1 MKRTLKRC
9 FIGIMLAVLLG
20 TSCLLAAC
28 GDNETPPGTETTFT
42 IEGVVSS
49 DFGPLSGVAVTLGE
63 ERKTTGTAGSYS
75 FEVAEGEYTLTF
87 AKDGYVTQTKTVNTD
102 NAVSGKVTL
111 NVSMAAAQKEYVVIS
126 GKVTDAKSGAALEG
140 AVISGSAL
148 ESSVTTDT
156 DGAYTLPQ
164 LEKGS
169 YSFTVSMNGYTSQT
183 VSVSESDITGTAYT
197 LNIQLTAIPAEELV
211 TVSGTVTADYPEG
224 ALAGVTVKIG
234 TTEVKTDANG
244 AYSVQT
250 SRDACTV
257 EFSKAGYAA
266 VSESVSAEDVAD
278 GAHTLNAEMTR
289 NTVLAGKT
297 NAELVEEYSSMNN
310 IAVSGQLK
318 DLIHAGTYW
327 KEGGADGSAAGILS
341 EGYRLESKQDNANDE
356 FRRYIYGK
364 MTVSAEN
371 KIFDFWGRTFGTT
384 TEFAVSV
391 IDPVT
396 LDRTLVK
403 ATGAE
408 VVWASLLSETL
419 VRFTY
424 DLSAFEGQ
432 NVILA
437 LGVRKAALTVERV
450 SFGPGTYVFGRT
462 TKAEFDGAKTLD
474 LTTKTSYEGGEI
486 RTAWNVLGNI
496 EGKNTDSDY
505 ATKNARFYACY
516 VGQNTAADADLFMY
530 VYAKV
535 NITGANARMS
545 IRWYNDRAPFLR
557 VTAFDATTGAVVQ
570 TVNAEKGSGDTETST
585 VDLADCI
592 GKTVV
597 LAIGMTSGE
606 RLELQKISFARYSYT
621 LKGTVTLP
629 QDGEYELS
637 KVSFKLNDNTLTNGE
652 GGFAFDTATGAYT
665 LNLKVDD
672 TGTLT
677 VSYDNSDITI
687 DTQKLLNA
695 TYTLSGT
702 ATQDEVTQDFTL
714 QQDSNVPQAISITLN
729 AGTVALAKTDVE
741 IKLGTNEFTYENGK
755 WSLNELTMAE
765 AVALGNV
772 TITLKGKYANI
783 YADPSFTLT
792 TSDYSGGSA
801 NKEITLKEKDIL
813 PGLTFSQLQ
822 ATEIKEVPAISSSG
836 KTAIGNLWNAGGA
849 ADSGCDVIGEG
860 YRMTSG
866 SDNANDEYRRYIYG
880 KLDVTENNDTLTLY
894 GRTFGTET
902 EFAVKVIDF
911 TTFEGTF
918 IQATGSNTIWQKYN
932 GSDYGK
938 YMYDLSDF
946 DGKTV
951 IVAIGVRKAALT
963 LESILLSADGTFAFG
978 RTSAAALQGLQAVNI
993 ATGTKFSA
1001 GSDPKIQETFV
1012 TVGAAK
1018 VDNNRWMLVDARGGN
1033 TDDAQPH
1040 SYVYCKTN
1048 ITSANARMSIRWSSY
1063 NNGDRALT
1071 KVLAVNAQDNS
1082 VIHLYSGNNSVNGEW
1097 CEARFDLTECVGK
1110 EVILAIGMSYGNRM
1124 GIDYIRFDRMS
1135 YTLTGTVSLPEGD
1148 YSLDKV
1154 SFTLDGSPLTSGEN
1168 GFTFDTQTGE
1178 YSLKLDAS
1186 VTEGTLKV
1194 SYDNAGIADPTQQLV
1209 EAAFS
1214 LSDID
1219 DYGNAAWS
1227 PTLSKNSNVAQTIY
1241 VTISIDSTEA
1251 LLTDD
1256 QAEEVTVKLGNDH
1269 TFSYAGEGVWK
1280 LEGLTMA
1287 EAMAAGDLTVT
1298 FAEEGTLANI
1308 YEAVNEGTLSGSDYA
1323 NGQADISVSLVERD
1337 ILPGLTLSEMKSA
1350 TVLSYDYY
1358 QGLWAHNVFRNFAKS
1373 EGIRSEEQEEG
1384 DTIQTET
1391 TRATSETE
1399 FNGYIYARKTITDE
1413 NKTMIISMRTHNTSI
1428 ATRFGVMVVDLTTG
1442 ARKLVGGMLSSTANS
1457 YTDQVFDLSAYVG
1470 KEVLVSTGIFYTQ
1483 ACDGAL
1489 PDGQQLQYVIESIRF
1504 VSAAADWKTD
1514 SAENWD
1520 ATVDTIAGNLLANE
1534 SVAAKS
1540 MTYFQGANN
1549 DSGNKNY
1556 IFKTWGAV
1564 SKGQDYAGIEPVGE
1578 GAMIKT
1584 RNGSSDTSD
1593 NRAFL
1598 YAKFTITEETSYL
1611 WLNARRFSGSN
1622 HVGSALTVYT
1632 ADGGRVVAPDST
1644 NFVMPS
1650 GGAYEVESDNW
1661 IKWHDGDSGYAYLK
1675 WDLSSYIGQTVV
1687 LVIGVRN
1694 TYNSE
1699 EGKMA
1704 IQEIHLGSAADGQSA
1719 GKVTA

>member
-9 FIGIMLAVLLG
+9 FIGLMLAVLLG
-20 TSCLLAAC
+20 ASCLLAAC
-28 GDNETPPGTETTFT
+28 GDNETPPGTETAFT

-49 DFGPLSGVAVTLGE
+49 DLGPLSGVAVTLGE
-63 ERKTTGTAGSYS
+63 ESKTTGTAGSYS

-102 NAVSGKVTL
+102 DAVSGKVTL
-111 NVSMAAAQKEYVVIS
+111 NVNMAAVQAEYVVIS
-126 GKVTDAKSGAALEG
+126 GTVTDADGVALEG

-148 ESSVTTDT
+148 DSSVTTGA

-183 VSVSESDITGTAYT
+183 VSVSESDITDDTYT

-371 KIFDFWGRTFGTT
+371 EIFDFWGRTFGDA

-403 ATGAE
+403 ATCAE
-408 VVWASLLSETL
+408 VVWASLLSNTL

-424 DLSAFEGQ
+424 DLSAFEGRD
-432 NVILA
+432 VILA

-496 EGKNTDSDY
+496 EGMNTDSDY

-570 TVNAEKGSGDTETST
+570 TVNAEKGSGETETST

-621 LKGTVTLP
+621 LKG
-629 QDGEYELS
+629 
-637 KVSFKLNDNTLTNGE
+637 K
-652 GGFAFDTATGAYT
+652 
-665 LNLKVDD
+665 
-672 TGTLT
+672 
-677 VSYDNSDITI
+677 
-687 DTQKLLNA
+687 
-695 TYTLSGT
+695 
-702 ATQDEVTQDFTL
+702 
-714 QQDSNVPQAISITLN
+714 
-729 AGTVALAKTDVE
+729 
-741 IKLGTNEFTYENGK
+741 
-755 WSLNELTMAE
+755 
-765 AVALGNV
+765 
-772 TITLKGKYANI
+772 
-783 YADPSFTLT
+783 
-792 TSDYSGGSA
+792 
-801 NKEITLKEKDIL
+801 
-813 PGLTFSQLQ
+813 
-822 ATEIKEVPAISSSG
+822 
-836 KTAIGNLWNAGGA
+836 
-849 ADSGCDVIGEG
+849 
-860 YRMTSG
+860 
-866 SDNANDEYRRYIYG
+866 
-880 KLDVTENNDTLTLY
+880 
-894 GRTFGTET
+894 
-902 EFAVKVIDF
+902 
-911 TTFEGTF
+911 
-918 IQATGSNTIWQKYN
+918 
-932 GSDYGK
+932 
-938 YMYDLSDF
+938 
-946 DGKTV
+946 
-951 IVAIGVRKAALT
+951 
-963 LESILLSADGTFAFG
+963 
-978 RTSAAALQGLQAVNI
+978 
-993 ATGTKFSA
+993 
-1001 GSDPKIQETFV
+1001 
-1012 TVGAAK
+1012 
-1018 VDNNRWMLVDARGGN
+1018 
-1033 TDDAQPH
+1033 
-1040 SYVYCKTN
+1040 
-1048 ITSANARMSIRWSSY
+1048 
-1063 NNGDRALT
+1063 
-1071 KVLAVNAQDNS
+1071 
-1082 VIHLYSGNNSVNGEW
+1082 
-1097 CEARFDLTECVGK
+1097 
-1110 EVILAIGMSYGNRM
+1110 
-1124 GIDYIRFDRMS
+1124 
-1135 YTLTGTVSLPEGD
+1135 VSLPEGD

-1154 SFTLDGSPLTSGEN
+1154 SFTLDDSPLTSGEN
-1168 GFTFDTQTGE
+1168 GFTFDTQTGT
-1178 YSLKLDAS
+1178 YSLTLDAS
-1186 VTEGTLKV
+1186 VTTGTLKV
-1194 SYDNAGIADPTQQLV
+1194 SYDNTGIANPTQQLV

-1214 LSDID
+1214 LSDIK

-1227 PTLSKNSNVAQTIY
+1227 PTLSQNSDAAQTIY
-1241 VTISIDSTEA
+1241 VRISIDSPEA
-1251 LLTDD
+1251 QLTDD
-1256 QAEEVTVKLGNDH
+1256 QAEEVTVKLGNDR

-1280 LEGLTMA
+1280 LEGLTVA

-1308 YEAVNEGTLSGSDYA
+1308 YKAVNEGTLSGSDYA
-1323 NGQADISVSLVERD
+1323 DGQARITISLTERD
-1337 ILPGLTLSEMKSA
+1337 IMPGLTLSEMKSA

-1358 QGLWAHNVFRNFAKS
+1358 QGLWAHNVFRNFQKS
-1373 EGIRSEEQEEG
+1373 EGIRSQEQKEG
-1384 DTIQTET
+1384 DTIQTATE
-1391 TRATSETE
+1391 RATSETE
-1399 FNGYIYARKTITDE
+1399 FNGYIYARKTITE
-1413 NKTMIISMRTHNTSI
+1413 QNKFMLVNMRVHGDTGETQLP
-1428 ATRFGVMVVDLTTG
+1428 TRFGVMIVDLATG
-1442 ARKLVGGMLSSTANS
+1442 RRELIGGMRSSTDQAYNM
-1457 YTDQVFDLSAYVG
+1457 QVFNLTQYVG
-1470 KEVLVSTGIFYTQ
+1470 KEVLVTTGIFYTQ
-1483 ACDGAL
+1483 ACDDAL
-1489 PDGQQLQYVIESIRF
+1489 PDGKQLQYVIESIRF
-1504 VSAAADWKTD
+1504 IPAVDAWKTD
-1514 SAENWD
+1514 SAANWK

-1534 SVAAKS
+1534 SVAANS
-1540 MTYFQGANN
+1540 LTYFQGANN
-1549 DSGNKNY
+1549 DKDNENY

-1564 SKGQDYAGIEPVGE
+1564 SKGQDYAGIEPANE

-1584 RNGSSDTSD
+1584 RNGSTDTSD

-1611 WLNARRFSGSN
+1611 WLNARSFNSLNTS
-1622 HVGSALTVYT
+1622 SALTVYSE
-1632 ADGGRVVAPDST
+1632 GESGVVTGAVAAPDID
-1644 NFVMPS
+1644 NFAYPAE
-1650 GGAYEVESDNW
+1650 GGAAEVQEGNW
-1661 IKWHDGDSGYAYLK
+1661 VNWNDADKGYVYLK
-1675 WDLSSYIGQTVV
+1675 WDLEAYVGQTVV

-1694 TYNSE
+1694 LEHSGE
-1699 EGKMA
+1699 HESKMA
-1704 IQEIHLGSAADGQSA
+1704 IQEIHLGSAAEGQSA

>member
-1 MKRTLKRC
+1 MKRTLKRY

-28 GDNETPPGTETTFT
+28 GDNETPPGTETAFT

-49 DFGPLSGVAVTLGE
+49 DLGPLSGVAVTLGE
-63 ERKTTGTAGSYS
+63 ESKTTGTAGSYS

-102 NAVSGKVTL
+102 DAVSGKVTL
-111 NVSMAAAQKEYVVIS
+111 NVSMAAVQKEYVVIS
-126 GKVTDAKSGAALEG
+126 GTVTDAESGDALEG

-148 ESSVTTDT
+148 DSSVTTDT

-211 TVSGTVTADYPEG
+211 TVSGTVTADYPNG
-224 ALAGVTVKIG
+224 KLSGVTVSAG
-234 TTEVKTDANG
+234 AGYASATTDENG
-244 AYSVQT
+244 AYSLSLT
-250 SRDACTV
+250 SGDYTLT
-257 EFSKAGYAA
+257 FSKEGYDEKTQSVAA
-266 VSESVSAEDVAD
+266 SDFTD
-278 GAHTLNAEMTR
+278 GAYTLDVSLVLSQ
-289 NTVLAGKT
+289 VLAGKT
-297 NAELVEEYSSMNN
+297 NADLLAEVSALTQLPVLASSGSTA
-310 IAVSGQLK
+310 IE
-318 DLIHAGTYW
+318 DIW
-327 KEGGADGSAAGILS
+327 KTGGDGYAHERLT
-341 EGYRLESKQDNANDE
+341 EGYRIDSTSGNESEDD
-356 FRRYIYGK
+356 FTCYFYGK
-364 MTVSAEN
+364 TTVTAATDTLL
-371 KIFDFWGRTFGTT
+371 FFGRTFGVE
-384 TEFAVSV
+384 TEVAVKV
-391 IDPVT
+391 ID
-396 LDRTLVK
+396 
-403 ATGAE
+403 A
-408 VVWASLLSETL
+408 ETL
-419 VRFTY
+419 ANNFLEELNSQSVWTACNTENYQRFEY
-424 DLSAFEGQ
+424 DLSTYNGET
-432 NVILA
+432 VIIA
-437 LGVRKAALTVERV
+437 VGVRKAALTVE
-450 SFGPGTYVFGRT
+450 SIFFTADTFDATDTFVFGRT
-462 TKAEFDGAKTLD
+462 TVEALSGLE
-474 LTTKTSYEGGEI
+474 E
-486 RTAWNVLGNI
+486 
-496 EGKNTDSDY
+496 
-505 ATKNARFYACY
+505 
-516 VGQNTAADADLFMY
+516 
-530 VYAKV
+530 
-535 NITGANARMS
+535 
-545 IRWYNDRAPFLR
+545 
-557 VTAFDATTGAVVQ
+557 VTIA
-570 TVNAEKGSGDTETST
+570 SGTE
-585 VDLADCI
+585 
-592 GKTVV
+592 
-597 LAIGMTSGE
+597 
-606 RLELQKISFARYSYT
+606 Y
-621 LKGTVTLP
+621 
-629 QDGEYELS
+629 
-637 KVSFKLNDNTLTNGE
+637 
-652 GGFAFDTATGAYT
+652 TATASP
-665 LNLKVDD
+665 L
-672 TGTLT
+672 
-677 VSYDNSDITI
+677 I
-687 DTQKLLNA
+687 
-695 TYTLSGT
+695 
-702 ATQDEVTQDFTL
+702 QD
-714 QQDSNVPQAISITLN
+714 
-729 AGTVALAKTDVE
+729 
-741 IKLGTNEFTYENGK
+741 
-755 WSLNELTMAE
+755 
-765 AVALGNV
+765 
-772 TITLKGKYANI
+772 
-783 YADPSFTLT
+783 
-792 TSDYSGGSA
+792 
-801 NKEITLKEKDIL
+801 
-813 PGLTFSQLQ
+813 
-822 ATEIKEVPAISSSG
+822 
-836 KTAIGNLWNAGGA
+836 
-849 ADSGCDVIGEG
+849 
-860 YRMTSG
+860 
-866 SDNANDEYRRYIYG
+866 
-880 KLDVTENNDTLTLY
+880 
-894 GRTFGTET
+894 
-902 EFAVKVIDF
+902 
-911 TTFEGTF
+911 
-918 IQATGSNTIWQKYN
+918 
-932 GSDYGK
+932 
-938 YMYDLSDF
+938 
-946 DGKTV
+946 
-951 IVAIGVRKAALT
+951 
-963 LESILLSADGTFAFG
+963 
-978 RTSAAALQGLQAVNI
+978 
-993 ATGTKFSA
+993 
-1001 GSDPKIQETFV
+1001 TFV
-1012 TVGAAK
+1012 TVGAAT
-1018 VDNNRWMLVDARGGN
+1018 VDNNRWMLADARGGEG
-1033 TDDAQPH
+1033 DDAQPY
-1040 SYVYCKTN
+1040 SYVYLKTD
-1048 ITSANARMSIRWSSY
+1048 ITEANARMTVRWSNY
-1063 NNGDRALT
+1063 NNAGSDNKGLATT
-1071 KVLAVNAQDNS
+1071 KVLAVNANTNQ
-1082 VIHLYSGNNSVNGEW
+1082 VIELYSGNTVTEGEW
-1097 CEARFDLTECVGK
+1097 ITATFDLEECVGK
-1110 EVILAIGMSYGNRM
+1110 EIILAVGMSYGNRM

-1148 YSLDKV
+1148 YSLANV
-1154 SFTLDGSPLTSGEN
+1154 SFTLDGDLLTSGEN
-1168 GFTFDTQTGE
+1168 GFTFDAQTGT
-1178 YSLKLDAS
+1178 YSLTLDAS
-1186 VTEGTLKV
+1186 VTEGTLEV
-1194 SYDNAGIADPTQQLV
+1194 SYDNTGIADPTKQLV
-1209 EAAFS
+1209 ESTFS
-1214 LSDID
+1214 LNSIK

-1227 PTLSKNSNVAQTIY
+1227 PTLSQNSNAAQTIN

-1373 EGIRSEEQEEG
+1373 EGIRSQEQNEG

-1399 FNGYIYARKTITDE
+1399 FNGYIYARKTITNE
-1413 NKTMIISMRTHNTSI
+1413 NKTMIVSMRTHNTSI

-1442 ARKLVGGMLSSTANS
+1442 ARELVGGMLSSTANS

-1483 ACDGAL
+1483 ACDNAL
-1489 PDGQQLQYVIESIRF
+1489 PDGEQLQYVIESIRF

-1534 SVAAKS
+1534 SVAANS

-1632 ADGGRVVAPDST
+1632 ADGGTVVAPDST

-1650 GGAYEVESDNW
+1650 GGECEVESDNW

-1694 TYNSE
+1694 TYNSD

>member
-49 DFGPLSGVAVTLGE
+49 DMGPLSGVAVTLGE
-63 ERKTTGTAGSYS
+63 ESKTTGTAGSYS

-102 NAVSGKVTL
+102 DAVSGKVTL

-148 ESSVTTDT
+148 DDSVTTGP
-156 DGAYTLPQ
+156 DGAYVLPQ
-164 LEKGS
+164 LEKKGS
-169 YSFTVSMNGYTSQT
+169 YTFTFAAIGYVSAEKTINTA
-183 VSVSESDITGTAYT
+183 DIEGSAHT
-197 LNIQLTAIPAEELV
+197 LDVTLEKIPEQQLA

-364 MTVSAEN
+364 MTVSAKN
-371 KIFDFWGRTFGTT
+371 KIFDFWGRTFGTA

-1124 GIDYIRFDRMS
+1124 GIDWIQFDRMS
-1135 YTLTGTVSLPEGD
+1135 YILTGTVTLPQDGGYD
-1148 YSLDKV
+1148 LSKV
-1154 SFTLDGSPLTSGEN
+1154 SFELDEVTLAGGTN
-1168 GFTFDTQTGE
+1168 GFTFDTNTGV
-1178 YSLKLDAS
+1178 YALILDAQK
-1186 VTEGTLKV
+1186 TTGTLTV
-1194 SYDNAGIADPTQQLV
+1194 SYDNTGITDDTKKLLDATYILSGAVTQDEITQNFRLQQNSAAPQPISITLNADTALTG
-1209 EAAFS
+1209 
-1214 LSDID
+1214 D
-1219 DYGNAAWS
+1219 DAEIKLGTHEFTYANGKWTLD
-1227 PTLSKNSNVAQTIY
+1227 TLSMADAVA
-1241 VTISIDSTEA
+1241 
-1251 LLTDD
+1251 LGN
-1256 QAEEVTVKLGNDH
+1256 VTV
-1269 TFSYAGEGVWK
+1269 
-1280 LEGLTMA
+1280 
-1287 EAMAAGDLTVT
+1287 
-1298 FAEEGTLANI
+1298 TLKSKYANI
-1308 YEAVNEGTLSGSDYA
+1308 YADPSFTLNTGDYSGGS
-1323 NGQADISVSLVERD
+1323 ADKEITLEEKD
-1337 ILPGLTLSEMKSA
+1337 ILPGLTFSQMQNAKTLD
-1350 TVLSYDYY
+1350 YDYY
-1358 QGLWAHNVFRNFAKS
+1358 QGYRAHNILRSFAKS
-1373 EGIRSEEQEEG
+1373 NPLRSEEQNEG
-1384 DTIQTET
+1384 DTIRVIENSEK
-1391 TRATSETE
+1391 SETE
-1399 FNGYIYARKTITDE
+1399 FNGYIYGVRTISEATKIMTV
-1413 NKTMIISMRTHNTSI
+1413 NMRTHDTNNDTI
-1428 ATRFGVMVVDLTTG
+1428 FGVMVVDL
-1442 ARKLVGGMLSSTANS
+1442 
-1457 YTDQVFDLSAYVG
+1457 
-1470 KEVLVSTGIFYTQ
+1470 
-1483 ACDGAL
+1483 
-1489 PDGQQLQYVIESIRF
+1489 
-1504 VSAAADWKTD
+1504 
-1514 SAENWD
+1514 
-1520 ATVDTIAGNLLANE
+1520 
-1534 SVAAKS
+1534 
-1540 MTYFQGANN
+1540 
-1549 DSGNKNY
+1549 
-1556 IFKTWGAV
+1556 
-1564 SKGQDYAGIEPVGE
+1564 
-1578 GAMIKT
+1578 
-1584 RNGSSDTSD
+1584 
-1593 NRAFL
+1593 
-1598 YAKFTITEETSYL
+1598 
-1611 WLNARRFSGSN
+1611 
-1622 HVGSALTVYT
+1622 
-1632 ADGGRVVAPDST
+1632 
-1644 NFVMPS
+1644 
-1650 GGAYEVESDNW
+1650 
-1661 IKWHDGDSGYAYLK
+1661 
-1675 WDLSSYIGQTVV
+1675 
-1687 LVIGVRN
+1687 
-1694 TYNSE
+1694 
-1699 EGKMA
+1699 
-1704 IQEIHLGSAADGQSA
+1704 
-1719 GKVTA
+1719 

>member
-1 MKRTLKRC
+1 MKKNVMRGFL
-9 FIGIMLAVLLG
+9 GLMLAVLLG
-20 TSCLLAAC
+20 ASCLLAAC
-28 GDNETPPGTETTFT
+28 AESETPSGEETAFT

-49 DFGPLSGVAVTLGE
+49 DMGPLSGVAVTLGE
-63 ERKTTGTAGSYS
+63 ESKTTGTAGSYS

-102 NAVSGKVTL
+102 DAVSGKVTL
-111 NVSMAAAQKEYVVIS
+111 NVSMAAVQKEYVVIS
-126 GKVTDAKSGAALEG
+126 GKVTDADGAALKG

-148 ESSVTTDT
+148 ESSVTTDA

-183 VSVSESDITGTAYT
+183 VSVSESDITGDTYT

-211 TVSGTVTADYPEG
+211 TVSGTVTADYPKG

-244 AYSVQT
+244 TYSVQT

-327 KEGGADGSAAGILS
+327 KEDGADGSAAGILS

-371 KIFDFWGRTFGTT
+371 KIFDFWGRTFGDA

-408 VVWASLLSETL
+408 VVWASLLSDTL

-424 DLSAFEGQ
+424 DLSAFEGRD
-432 NVILA
+432 VILA

-496 EGKNTDSDY
+496 EGMNTDSDY

-570 TVNAEKGSGDTETST
+570 TVNAEKGSGETETST

-621 LKGTVTLP
+621 LKG
-629 QDGEYELS
+629 
-637 KVSFKLNDNTLTNGE
+637 K
-652 GGFAFDTATGAYT
+652 
-665 LNLKVDD
+665 
-672 TGTLT
+672 
-677 VSYDNSDITI
+677 
-687 DTQKLLNA
+687 
-695 TYTLSGT
+695 
-702 ATQDEVTQDFTL
+702 
-714 QQDSNVPQAISITLN
+714 
-729 AGTVALAKTDVE
+729 
-741 IKLGTNEFTYENGK
+741 
-755 WSLNELTMAE
+755 
-765 AVALGNV
+765 
-772 TITLKGKYANI
+772 
-783 YADPSFTLT
+783 
-792 TSDYSGGSA
+792 
-801 NKEITLKEKDIL
+801 
-813 PGLTFSQLQ
+813 
-822 ATEIKEVPAISSSG
+822 
-836 KTAIGNLWNAGGA
+836 
-849 ADSGCDVIGEG
+849 
-860 YRMTSG
+860 
-866 SDNANDEYRRYIYG
+866 
-880 KLDVTENNDTLTLY
+880 
-894 GRTFGTET
+894 
-902 EFAVKVIDF
+902 
-911 TTFEGTF
+911 
-918 IQATGSNTIWQKYN
+918 
-932 GSDYGK
+932 
-938 YMYDLSDF
+938 
-946 DGKTV
+946 
-951 IVAIGVRKAALT
+951 
-963 LESILLSADGTFAFG
+963 
-978 RTSAAALQGLQAVNI
+978 
-993 ATGTKFSA
+993 
-1001 GSDPKIQETFV
+1001 
-1012 TVGAAK
+1012 
-1018 VDNNRWMLVDARGGN
+1018 
-1033 TDDAQPH
+1033 
-1040 SYVYCKTN
+1040 
-1048 ITSANARMSIRWSSY
+1048 
-1063 NNGDRALT
+1063 
-1071 KVLAVNAQDNS
+1071 
-1082 VIHLYSGNNSVNGEW
+1082 
-1097 CEARFDLTECVGK
+1097 
-1110 EVILAIGMSYGNRM
+1110 
-1124 GIDYIRFDRMS
+1124 
-1135 YTLTGTVSLPEGD
+1135 VSLPEGD
-1148 YSLDKV
+1148 YSLANV
-1154 SFTLDGSPLTSGEN
+1154 SFTLDDSPLTSGEN

-1194 SYDNAGIADPTQQLV
+1194 SYDNTGIADPTKQLV
-1209 EAAFS
+1209 ESTFS
-1214 LSDID
+1214 LNSIK

-1227 PTLSKNSNVAQTIY
+1227 PTLSKNSNAAQTIY
-1241 VTISIDSTEA
+1241 VTISIESTEA
-1251 LLTDD
+1251 PLTDE
-1256 QAEEVTVKLGNDH
+1256 QAGEAVVKLGNH
-1269 TFSYAGEGVWK
+1269 TFTYDAENDVWK
-1280 LEGLTMA
+1280 LEGLNIAQAT
-1287 EAMAAGDLTVT
+1287 EAGDLTVT
-1298 FAEEGTLANI
+1298 FTDDGSLVNI
-1308 YEAVNEGTLSGSDYA
+1308 YATVNKGPLSGSNYA
-1323 NGQADISVSLVERD
+1323 NGQAKISVSLVERD
-1337 ILPGLTLSEMKSA
+1337 ILPGLTLSEMKKA

-1358 QGLWAHNVFRNFAKS
+1358 QGYRAHNVFCNFAKS
-1373 EGIRSEEQEEG
+1373 EGIRSQEQDQG

-1399 FNGYIYARKTITDE
+1399 FNGYIYARKTITDG

-1428 ATRFGVMVVDLTTG
+1428 ETKFGVMVVDLTTG
-1442 ARKLVGGMLSSTANS
+1442 ARELVGGILSSTSNS
-1457 YTDQVFDLSAYVG
+1457 YTDRVFDLSAYVG

-1483 ACDGAL
+1483 ACDDAL
-1489 PDGQQLQYVIESIRF
+1489 PENEQLQYVIHHIRF
-1504 VSAAADWKTD
+1504 CELGSDWG
-1514 SAENWD
+1514 N
-1520 ATVDTIAGNLLANE
+1520 TVDTLAGNLLKNTDVAGQSINDFVGSANDKD
-1534 SVAAKS
+1534 KS
-1540 MTYFQGANN
+1540 
-1549 DSGNKNY
+1549 NY
-1556 IFKTWGAV
+1556 IFSKWGTA
-1564 SKGQDYAGIEPVGE
+1564 SKNFASADYEMKAPE
-1578 GAMIKT
+1578 GALIKT
-1584 RNGSSDTSD
+1584 RDDERNVE
-1593 NRAFL
+1593 NCVFL
-1598 YAKFTITEETSYL
+1598 YSKFAIAEQNSYL
-1611 WLNARRFSGSN
+1611 RFKARGFGGGKIPELA
-1622 HVGSALTVYT
+1622 VTVYSLGAGGEVVEQIIT
-1632 ADGGRVVAPDST
+1632 PDISAFDFNGNQVTDMGDGWISGTWSTDNYTQFEWNLSDFEGENVVI
-1644 NFVMPS
+1644 M
-1650 GGAYEVESDNW
+1650 
-1661 IKWHDGDSGYAYLK
+1661 
-1675 WDLSSYIGQTVV
+1675 IG
-1687 LVIGVRN
+1687 LRN
-1694 TYNSE
+1694 TLGGEN
-1699 EGKMA
+1699 KIA

>member
-49 DFGPLSGVAVTLGE
+49 DMGPLSGVAVTLGE
-63 ERKTTGTAGSYS
+63 ESKTTGTAGSYS

-102 NAVSGKVTL
+102 DAVSGKVTL

-126 GKVTDAKSGAALEG
+126 GKVTDAESGAALEG

-148 ESSVTTDT
+148 DDSVTTGP
-156 DGAYTLPQ
+156 DGAYVLPQ
-164 LEKGS
+164 LEKKGS
-169 YSFTVSMNGYTSQT
+169 YTFTFAAIGYVSAEKTINTA
-183 VSVSESDITGTAYT
+183 DIEGSAHMLDVT
-197 LNIQLTAIPAEELV
+197 LEKIPEQQLA

-297 NAELVEEYSSMNN
+297 NAELVEEYSSMKMNN

-364 MTVSAEN
+364 MTVSAKN
-371 KIFDFWGRTFGTT
+371 KIFDFWGRTFGTA

-702 ATQDEVTQDFTL
+702 ATQDEITQNFRL
-714 QQDSNVPQAISITLN
+714 QQNSAAPQPISITLN
-729 AGTVALAKTDVE
+729 ADTALTGDDAE
-741 IKLGTNEFTYENGK
+741 IKLGTHEFTYANGK
-755 WSLNELTMAE
+755 WTLDTLSMAD

-772 TITLKGKYANI
+772 TVTLKSKYANI
-783 YADPSFTLT
+783 YADPSFTLNT
-792 TSDYSGGSA
+792 GDYSGGSA
-801 NKEITLKEKDIL
+801 DKEITLEEKDIL
-813 PGLTFSQLQ
+813 PGLTFSQMQ
-822 ATEIKEVPAISSSG
+822 
-836 KTAIGNLWNAGGA
+836 NA
-849 ADSGCDVIGEG
+849 
-860 YRMTSG
+860 
-866 SDNANDEYRRYIYG
+866 
-880 KLDVTENNDTLTLY
+880 K
-894 GRTFGTET
+894 
-902 EFAVKVIDF
+902 
-911 TTFEGTF
+911 
-918 IQATGSNTIWQKYN
+918 
-932 GSDYGK
+932 
-938 YMYDLSDF
+938 
-946 DGKTV
+946 
-951 IVAIGVRKAALT
+951 
-963 LESILLSADGTFAFG
+963 
-978 RTSAAALQGLQAVNI
+978 
-993 ATGTKFSA
+993 
-1001 GSDPKIQETFV
+1001 
-1012 TVGAAK
+1012 
-1018 VDNNRWMLVDARGGN
+1018 
-1033 TDDAQPH
+1033 
-1040 SYVYCKTN
+1040 
-1048 ITSANARMSIRWSSY
+1048 
-1063 NNGDRALT
+1063 
-1071 KVLAVNAQDNS
+1071 
-1082 VIHLYSGNNSVNGEW
+1082 
-1097 CEARFDLTECVGK
+1097 
-1110 EVILAIGMSYGNRM
+1110 
-1124 GIDYIRFDRMS
+1124 
-1135 YTLTGTVSLPEGD
+1135 
-1148 YSLDKV
+1148 
-1154 SFTLDGSPLTSGEN
+1154 TLD
-1168 GFTFDTQTGE
+1168 
-1178 YSLKLDAS
+1178 
-1186 VTEGTLKV
+1186 
-1194 SYDNAGIADPTQQLV
+1194 
-1209 EAAFS
+1209 
-1214 LSDID
+1214 
-1219 DYGNAAWS
+1219 
-1227 PTLSKNSNVAQTIY
+1227 
-1241 VTISIDSTEA
+1241 
-1251 LLTDD
+1251 
-1256 QAEEVTVKLGNDH
+1256 
-1269 TFSYAGEGVWK
+1269 
-1280 LEGLTMA
+1280 
-1287 EAMAAGDLTVT
+1287 
-1298 FAEEGTLANI
+1298 
-1308 YEAVNEGTLSGSDYA
+1308 
-1323 NGQADISVSLVERD
+1323 
-1337 ILPGLTLSEMKSA
+1337 
-1350 TVLSYDYY
+1350 YDYY
-1358 QGLWAHNVFRNFAKS
+1358 QGYRAHNILRSFAKS
-1373 EGIRSEEQEEG
+1373 NPLRSEEQDEG
-1384 DTIQTET
+1384 DTIRVIGNSEK
-1391 TRATSETE
+1391 SETE
-1399 FNGYIYARKTITDE
+1399 FNGYIYGVRTISEATKIMTV
-1413 NKTMIISMRTHNTSI
+1413 NMRTHDTNNDTI
-1428 ATRFGVMVVDLTTG
+1428 FGVMVVDLESG
-1442 ARKLVGGMLSSTANS
+1442 ARELIGGLRTSRQNTYSDFT
-1457 YTDQVFDLSAYVG
+1457 FDLTEYVG
-1470 KEVLVSTGIFYTQ
+1470 KRVLIATGIFYTDD
-1483 ACDGAL
+1483 CTHWDV
-1489 PDGQQLQYVIESIRF
+1489 QYVLHHIRF
-1504 VSAAADWKTD
+1504 CELGSDWG
-1514 SAENWD
+1514 S
-1520 ATVDTIAGNLLANE
+1520 TVDTLAGNLLKNTDVAGQSINDFVGSANDKD
-1534 SVAAKS
+1534 KS
-1540 MTYFQGANN
+1540 
-1549 DSGNKNY
+1549 NY
-1556 IFKTWGAV
+1556 IFSTWGTA
-1564 SKGQDYAGIEPVGE
+1564 SKNFASADYEMNAGE
-1578 GAMIKT
+1578 GALIKT
-1584 RNGSSDTSD
+1584 RNDEQ
-1593 NRAFL
+1593 NVENCVFL
-1598 YAKFTITEETSYL
+1598 YSKFSISAQNSYL
-1611 WLNARRFSGSN
+1611 RFNARGFGGN
-1622 HVGSALTVYT
+1622 MPELAVTVYSIGT
-1632 ADGGRVVAPDST
+1632 NGEVVEKIITPDISAFDLNGNQVTNMGGGWINGTWST
-1644 NFVMPS
+1644 
-1650 GGAYEVESDNW
+1650 DN
-1661 IKWHDGDSGYAYLK
+1661 YTQFK
-1675 WDLSSYIGQTVV
+1675 WDLSDFEGENVVIMIG
-1687 LVIGVRN
+1687 LRN
-1694 TYNSE
+1694 TLGGEN
-1699 EGKMA
+1699 KIA